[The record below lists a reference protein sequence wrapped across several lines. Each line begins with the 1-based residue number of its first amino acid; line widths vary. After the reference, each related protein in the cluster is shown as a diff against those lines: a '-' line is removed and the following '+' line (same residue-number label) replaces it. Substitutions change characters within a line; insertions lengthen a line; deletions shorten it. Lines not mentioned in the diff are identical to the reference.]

1 MAIEKVEDLYL
12 KLSLYQSVLLDESI
26 EFVTAEFFTYTND
39 FQFDSY
45 CPTCSKESTFI
56 MDLNEFYKEK
66 QFSIGSIHGRQE
78 RQEQYRQDL
87 VSRLYEY
94 GTPKTQVFLCQRN
107 KEHRF
112 TFNFYFTDKKLIKTG
127 QYPSM
132 ADIEI
137 PDIQKYKTLLKRD
150 YSDFSKAIG
159 LHSHG
164 VGAGS
169 FVYLRRIFENLIEE
183 IHQEYLQSDQWD
195 DDLYQRS
202 RMDDKIKL
210 LQEKLPEVLVENR
223 AIYGIMSK
231 GIHELSEDECK
242 SLFPDVKLGIELIL
256 DEKLYEQ
263 EKQSKRKSLSSFISK
278 TAAKLKS

>member
-1 MAIEKVEDLYL
+1 MTNQYYFKDLFL
-12 KLSLYQSVLLDESI
+12 KLSLYETINLETNNEIIHKIGDNRS
-26 EFVTAEFFTYTND
+26 FT
-39 FQFDSY
+39 FDCY
-45 CPTCSKESTFI
+45 CIDCKKDSTFRI
-56 MDLNEFYKEK
+56 YSNEFARGELFRGEPTLDIK
-66 QFSIGSIHGRQE
+66 QELHTLNSFQ
-78 RQEQYRQDL
+78 
-87 VSRLYEY
+87 V
-94 GTPKTQVFLCQRN
+94 PKGIYFTCQRDPQH
-107 KEHRF
+107 KYS
-112 TFNFYFTDKKLIKTG
+112 YFFIIQNSNITKIG
-127 QYPSM
+127 QHPSV

-137 PDIQKYKTLLKRD
+137 QGIQKYQKLLKQD
-150 YSDFSKAIG
+150 YKNFSKAIG

-183 IHQEYLQSDQWD
+183 KHIEASQYDQWD
-195 DDLYQRS
+195 EKEYQKS
-202 RMDDKIKL
+202 RMDEKINL
-210 LQEKLPEVLVENR
+210 LKDKLPSILVEHR

-263 EKQSKRKSLSSFISK
+263 EKQSKRKSFSSFIAD

>member
-1 MAIEKVEDLYL
+1 MNIENLEDIYL
-12 KLSLYQSVLLDESI
+12 KLSLYKPIQINEENEESI
-26 EFVTAEFFTYTND
+26 AKLFSYYD
-39 FQFDSY
+39 KLQFDSY
-45 CPTCSKESTFI
+45 CPKCSKESTFVMEKNQYFI
-56 MDLNEFYKEK
+56 RMGSLGIRHETIPDLLKRLHNF
-66 QFSIGSIHGRQE
+66 IHPGIQ
-78 RQEQYRQDL
+78 
-87 VSRLYEY
+87 
-94 GTPKTQVFLCQRN
+94 TFKCQRN
-107 KEHRF
+107 GHIF
-112 TFNFYFTDKKLIKTG
+112 AFNFYFQDNQLIKTG

-137 PDIQKYKTLLKRD
+137 PGIQKYKNLLKRD

-210 LQEKLPEVLVENR
+210 LQDKLPEVLVENR

-242 SLFPDVKLGIELIL
+242 TLFPDVKLGIELIL

-263 EKQSKRKSLSSFISK
+263 EKQSKRKSFSSFISN

>member
-1 MAIEKVEDLYL
+1 MELVEDLYL
-12 KLSLYQSVLLDESI
+12 KLSLYQPILLDESLELLI
-26 EFVTAEFFTYTND
+26 ADFFTYTND

-45 CPTCSKESTFI
+45 CPMCSKESTFI

-66 QFSIGSIHGRQE
+66 QFSIGSIHGIQE
-78 RQEQYRQDL
+78 RQEQYRQEL
-87 VSRLYEY
+87 VSRLFEL

-107 KEHRF
+107 REHRF

-137 PDIQKYKTLLKRD
+137 PGIQKYKSLLKRD
-150 YSDFSKAIG
+150 YNDFSKAIG
-159 LHSHG
+159 LHAHG

-195 DDLYQRS
+195 DDKYQRS
-202 RMDDKIKL
+202 RMDDKIRL
-210 LQEKLPEVLVENR
+210 LQDRLPDILVENR

-231 GIHELSEDECK
+231 GIHELTESECLG
-242 SLFPDVKLGIELIL
+242 LFPDVKLGIELIL
-256 DEKLYEQ
+256 DEKLHQ
-263 EKQSKRKSLSSFISK
+263 LNKQTKRKAFSTFVSTT
-278 TAAKLKS
+278 TADLK

>member
-1 MAIEKVEDLYL
+1 METNAFEDLYL
-12 KLSLYQSVLLDESI
+12 KLSLYKPIKLDESNEKAI
-26 EFVTAEFFTYTND
+26 AEFFTYRND
-39 FQFDSY
+39 IQFDCY
-45 CPTCSKESTFI
+45 CPECSKESTFI
-56 MDLNEFYKEK
+56 LDLNEFFQQQ
-66 QFSIGSIHGRQE
+66 QFSIGSVHGVPVQTGP
-78 RQEQYRQDL
+78 DI
-87 VSRLYEY
+87 VGRLYGF

-107 KEHRF
+107 KDHSF

-132 ADIEI
+132 ADVET
-137 PDIQKYKTLLKRD
+137 PGIQKYKTLLKRD

-159 LHSHG
+159 LNSHG

-202 RMDDKIKL
+202 RMDEKIKL
-210 LQEKLPEVLVENR
+210 LQGRLPDVLVDNR

-242 SLFPDVKLGIELIL
+242 TLFPDVKLGIELIL

-278 TAAKLKS
+278 TAAKLKP

>member
-1 MAIEKVEDLYL
+1 MEIENVEDLYL
-12 KLSLYQSVLLDESI
+12 KLSLYKPIQLNE
-26 EFVTAEFFTYTND
+26 TNEED
-39 FQFDSY
+39 IAKLFSYYDNLQFDCY
-45 CPTCSKESTFI
+45 CPECSKDSTFV
-56 MDLNEFYKEK
+56 MDSNQYYIPINPLTKRNDTT
-66 QFSIGSIHGRQE
+66 HG
-78 RQEQYRQDL
+78 L
-87 VSRLYEY
+87 LKRLHSFRFP
-94 GTPKTQVFLCQRN
+94 GTQTFRCQRN
-107 KEHRF
+107 NHVF
-112 TFNFYFTDKKLIKTG
+112 TYNFYFKNNQLIKTG

-137 PDIQKYKTLLKRD
+137 PGIHKYKNLLKRD

-159 LHSHG
+159 LHAHG

-183 IHQEYLQSDQWD
+183 IHQEYLQSDQWN

-210 LQEKLPEVLVENR
+210 LQDKLPEVLVENR
-223 AIYGIMSK
+223 AVYGIMSK
-231 GIHELSEDECK
+231 GIHELSEDECLD
-242 SLFPDVKLGIELIL
+242 LFPDVKLGIELIL

-263 EKQSKRKSLSSFISK
+263 EKQSKRKSFSSFIAT